1 MVTGRVMF
9 LIDGFNIYHSLRE
22 QPHLW
27 KYKWLNLYRLC
38 QILIPKRCQITKV
51 YYCSAYA
58 TWDANKMAR
67 HQQYV
72 RLLKTTPVDVV
83 LGRFKEKS
91 VKCRLCHREFKTS
104 IEKETDINIAIKLVQ
119 GGIHDMYDSA
129 IIVSGDSDLVPA
141 IRGIKET
148 FPTKQIGVA
157 FPISRASEDP
167 KPVGDF
173 SLKLH
178 EYQLS
183 TCQFPD
189 RVDVGGGVI

>member
-72 RLLKTTPVDVV
+72 RLLKTTPVEVV

-119 GGIHDMYDSA
+119 GGI
-129 IIVSGDSDLVPA
+129 LVNGGLDKLLSTLKAEFSSTVENSPLRCMSIMGFLGSFLA
-141 IRGIKET
+141 ST
-148 FPTKQIGVA
+148 SS
-157 FPISRASEDP
+157 ISLGR
-167 KPVGDF
+167 PVG
-173 SLKLH
+173 
-178 EYQLS
+178 
-183 TCQFPD
+183 TCSATPA
-189 RVDVGGGVI
+189 